1 MVVKFDKIWF
11 LSTTAIILRKGG
23 VIMSSGL
30 GSTMEK
36 LVDGVTKICAFALL
50 FAYIFFALNAN
61 FHFFDNSAVNDIIT
75 YIMYYGPLII
85 VGLVCV
91 EFAISKNLLIQIV
104 IYALIAVMIIFQ
116 FFPDTWVS
124 IMGNFSG
131 GA

>member
-1 MVVKFDKIWF
+1 
-11 LSTTAIILRKGG
+11 
-23 VIMSSGL
+23 MSQGL
-30 GSTMEK
+30 GATMAK
-36 LVDGVTKICAFALL
+36 LVDGVSKLCAFVLVI
-50 FAYIFFALNAN
+50 AYIFFALNAN
-61 FHFFDNSAVNDIIT
+61 FHFLEHSLLNEIVT

-85 VGLVCV
+85 VSLVCV